1 MANFMKTILHILLLS
16 FGLIINGFS
25 QSQPDLLEKAY
36 KKKSVDMLTQFF
48 DNWTIEIKSN
58 ESAYQNDTILEA
70 FKVFKGFY
78 RPTQLSL
85 LGGSEWGDSL
95 YVNSKYFLVQTRL
108 NKIYFVDRLFY
119 SDNEAD
125 SLTVLKII
133 EEYGND
139 STKLKLWIHYDKN
152 GRLDDFTIKTFGPSS
167 KYFTEN
173 APVVKDSIMEFYP
186 SIDYTDKKAV
196 YLTKDY
202 QNIIDRFLGSSH
214 TKLGQGG
221 IMNPARSKGASRKRK
236 AFIDNLIT
244 TFYGHWGGYWQLNT
258 YPYVYSITFD
268 KEMKYAKVDYRMVYE
283 GGEALLEKQNDKWV
297 IIHAERTWIE

>member
-95 YVNSKYFLVQTRL
+95 YVNSKCFLVQTRL